1 MVSIITLKNK
11 EEWESIVGK
20 NCEVYDMWQYVSAFE
35 KNDDGEATLIYK
47 KYKNGLIYN
56 IVFKRNISEIPE
68 FRNDKNWFDFI
79 SPYGYAGVK
88 VNGKITNEN
97 LKDFFKEYSEY
108 CKNNNV
114 ISEFIRLNPL
124 QENEKNYIF
133 DKSFNIIYNS
143 KTVFIKLE
151 SQEQIWN
158 DLKSTCRNR
167 IRKAQNNGIIIKS
180 GFSDK
185 MFEEFLNI
193 YRETMNRDNAKD
205 YYYFNEDFFNDIKL
219 NMNNNATI
227 VTAYLNDT
235 AIDSV
240 LIIYNGDNAHYHL
253 GGTLN
258 NYMDLGAHN
267 YVLYE
272 ASLLSL
278 NKGFKKF
285 HLGGGYGGDN
295 SPLLR
300 FKKNFNK
307 NGELDFYIGKKIY
320 NQEKYDEL
328 VNIKES
334 IKGSKIEDN
343 FFPKYRSD

>member
-1 MVSIITLKNK
+1 MKID
-11 EEWESIVGK
+11 EEQELLIRVDKKVRDGM
-20 NCEVYDMWQYVSAFE
+20 EVIFE
-35 KNDDGEATLIYK
+35 
-47 KYKNGLIYN
+47 N
-56 IVFKRNISEIPE
+56 IWNVEDHILSLFNV
-68 FRNDKNWFDFI
+68 
-79 SPYGYAGVK
+79 AGCV
-88 VNGKITNEN
+88 
-97 LKDFFKEYSEY
+97 
-108 CKNNNV
+108 
-114 ISEFIRLNPL
+114 
-124 QENEKNYIF
+124 F
-133 DKSFNIIYNS
+133 DK
-143 KTVFIKLE
+143 E
-151 SQEQIWN
+151 
-158 DLKSTCRNR
+158 
-167 IRKAQNNGIIIKS
+167 
-180 GFSDK
+180 

-193 YRETMNRDNAKD
+193 YKETMTRDNAKD
-205 YYYFNEDFFNDIKL
+205 YYYFNEEFFNDIKL
-219 NMNNNATI
+219 NMNNNAII

-272 ASLLSL
+272 AALLSL
-278 NKGFKKF
+278 KKGFKNF

-307 NGELDFYIGKKIY
+307 NGGLDFYIGKKIY

-328 VNIKES
+328 VKIKES